1 MHLSGI
7 DGIWKR
13 LKRVEHNNVSF
24 RSLSGLRVEL
34 RKANERLRHKG
45 PAILARIMLPDE
57 HGSTTPTKTSWRA
70 ARRYSGLNG
79 VTGSKLSEVLHTHLR
94 ALRGVI
100 AA

>member
-1 MHLSGI
+1 MHLSVI

-13 LKRVEHNNVSF
+13 LKHVEHTTVSC
-24 RSLSGLRVEL
+24 RSISALRVEL

-45 PAILARIMLPDE
+45 PQALIRIMLPDE

-79 VTGSKLSEVLHTHLR
+79 VTGSKLSEALHTHLR